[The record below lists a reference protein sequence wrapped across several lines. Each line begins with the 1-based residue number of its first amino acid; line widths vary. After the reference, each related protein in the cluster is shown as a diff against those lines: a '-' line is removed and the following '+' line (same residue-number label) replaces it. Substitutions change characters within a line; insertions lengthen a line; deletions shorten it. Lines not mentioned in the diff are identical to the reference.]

1 MESVLGEGVRRE
13 AQGAGWTVEGWNG
26 GQGPGGPSVVSCQL
40 SVVSSMAAG
49 KARKARKG
57 TAEGK
62 RLRLKSSI
70 GLIRFIGS
78 IGSVGS
84 KRVES
89 ARQRA

>member
-1 MESVLGEGVRRE
+1 
-13 AQGAGWTVEGWNG
+13 
-26 GQGPGGPSVVSCQL
+26 
-40 SVVSSMAAG
+40 MAAG